1 MAETVQWLKFKYTR
15 GKLVGYKS
23 KHNDGSR
30 RKLKN
35 KVSDKRKVEI
45 KASQPTMLKLYGVTG
60 KSKMVRLTE
69 GGK

>member
-1 MAETVQWLKFKYTR
+1 MLIPLKQKYLR

-35 KVSDKRKVEI
+35 KVSDKMKVAI
-45 KASQPTMLKLYGVTG
+45 QKTQPNMVRLVSPTG
-60 KSKMVRLTE
+60 KSKMVRKE
-69 GGK
+69 RYK